1 MPVPNIP
8 PYANVQ
14 QAAVETAQKMQA
26 AAKAAA
32 DAAAKAEAERRAR
45 EAHIRAQQGQTG
57 QGR

>member
-1 MPVPNIP
+1 MPVPQVP
-8 PYANVQ
+8 PYSNVQ
-14 QAAVETAQKMQA
+14 QAAVETAQKVQA

-45 EAHIRAQQGQTG
+45 EAHIRAQQNRTS